1 MSLVEVVGVCVALV
15 VVVALVFVV
24 FDFVVFC
31 IFIMMTKTETR
42 AAAMTAPSGIVDGHL
57 VAAGE
62 VTFLDT
68 LLPKAQPE
76 TISPSQPEPISPEPE
91 EMPPL
96 APPSAEVGC
105 TPKTPSP
112 PPKAPR
118 QPLFDSNQRDA
129 MKAVII
135 AKNDELSYKE
145 NIIKN
150 MGQELK
156 EKDQELE
163 DKEQRIKSMIQELRL
178 KNASIHAINEE
189 FEEQQAPVKVW
200 EQEVTIGDMAIG
212 VVVRKKRK
220 ITVDTS

>member
-178 KNASIHAINEE
+178 KNASIRAINEE

>member
-15 VVVALVFVV
+15 VVVVLVFVV

-57 VAAGE
+57 VAAGD
-62 VTFLDT
+62 VTFSDT
-68 LLPKAQPE
+68 LLPMPE
-76 TISPSQPEPISPEPE
+76 PEPE

-129 MKAVII
+129 MKAVSF
-135 AKNDELSYKE
+135 AGNVSHFPWHQMLMCY
-145 NIIKN
+145 
-150 MGQELK
+150 
-156 EKDQELE
+156 
-163 DKEQRIKSMIQELRL
+163 
-178 KNASIHAINEE
+178 
-189 FEEQQAPVKVW
+189 P
-200 EQEVTIGDMAIG
+200 
-212 VVVRKKRK
+212 
-220 ITVDTS
+220 

>member
-15 VVVALVFVV
+15 VVVVLVFVV

-42 AAAMTAPSGIVDGHL
+42 AAAMTAPPGIVDGHL

-68 LLPKAQPE
+68 LLPESQGPTANHSPE
-76 TISPSQPEPISPEPE
+76 TISPSQPE

-135 AKNDELSYKE
+135 AKNEELRYKE
-145 NIIKN
+145 KIIKG
-150 MGQELK
+150 MDQELK
-156 EKDQELE
+156 KKL
-163 DKEQRIKSMIQELRL
+163 SL
-178 KNASIHAINEE
+178 IHI
-189 FEEQQAPVKVW
+189 
-200 EQEVTIGDMAIG
+200 
-212 VVVRKKRK
+212 
-220 ITVDTS
+220 